1 VYDLILCQPNDNDGS
16 MKQKPG
22 TVVYSIKGQC
32 YPMVSAYDGCLA
44 WVQICCLVEQETV
57 PSSLSTG

>member
-1 VYDLILCQPNDNDGS
+1 LILCQPNDNDGS
-16 MKQKPG
+16 MKQTPG

-44 WVQICCLVEQETV
+44 
-57 PSSLSTG
+57 